1 MTTTSDKITGLR
13 GALIG
18 AALTLL
24 IALVGF
30 MMTFSALTQ
39 EVANLRDDVIDQT
52 ALLRSMQDQ
61 NLALATE
68 FAALKAQFCA
78 LVPGAIP

>member
-1 MTTTSDKITGLR
+1 MKSKGI
-13 GALIG
+13 IG
-18 AALTLL
+18 AIIGVSATLL
-24 IALVGF
+24 IALIGF

-39 EVANLRDDVIDQT
+39 EVANLRDDVTGQT
-52 ALLRSMQDQ
+52 VLLQSMQDQ
-61 NLALATE
+61 NLELQKE

>member
-1 MTTTSDKITGLR
+1 MITQGTTKSVL
-13 GALIG
+13 GAIIG
-18 AALTLL
+18 AVVTLL
-24 IALVGF
+24 LALGGF

-39 EVANLRDDVIDQT
+39 QVANLRDDVIDQT
-52 ALLRSMQDQ
+52 VLLRSMQNQ
-61 NLALATE
+61 NQALATE

>member
-1 MTTTSDKITGLR
+1 MKNKGLL
-13 GALIG
+13 GTIIG
-18 AALTLL
+18 VSATLL
-24 IALVGF
+24 IALIGF

-52 ALLRSMQDQ
+52 VLLRSMEDQ
-61 NLALATE
+61 NHNLATE